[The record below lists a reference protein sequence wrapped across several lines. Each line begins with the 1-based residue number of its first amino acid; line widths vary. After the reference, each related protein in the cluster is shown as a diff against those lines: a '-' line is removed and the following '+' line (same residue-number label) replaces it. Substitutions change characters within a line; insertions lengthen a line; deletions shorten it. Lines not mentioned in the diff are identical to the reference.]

1 MAIETPTRP
10 AAYAAPGFSLVVNVL
25 LLLPRL
31 LGAALRVQA
40 ERLFVTRERR
50 LKKLTSPAWLAEKL
64 GIEARLVKSASIEE
78 VHTGTASRSRLWVRY
93 AEEQGEPVGPS
104 SLFIKSSPPDFG
116 SSLFG
121 VLFGLGGNEVDFYRR
136 VRPDLTVRSPKVFY
150 SEGNSNHYVILLED
164 LTDKGCD
171 FRTLASSCSLDEAR
185 KVITT
190 LGTLH
195 AGFWESPRF
204 STDLAWVR
212 RLESDRDFRLLDLVR
227 QLSVPIA
234 CQKYSASIP
243 GKIVDLIPHLMKN
256 YRKLEAAW
264 AQGPRTL
271 LHGDAHLGNMYVQEG
286 EVGLLDWQVFN
297 YGQGMRD
304 ISYLLVNSL
313 DEKIRLD
320 HQEKLVRHYL
330 AVLADHGVSL
340 AFDVAWRQYRMQSVY
355 AWIAGAVT
363 APSNFQPESVV
374 SAGLARASNAVLD
387 LDALGL
393 IRKL

>member
-1 MAIETPTRP
+1 MLFNA
-10 AAYAAPGFSLVVNVL
+10 L
-25 LLLPRL
+25 LLMPRL

-40 ERLFVTRERR
+40 ERLFVTRKRR
-50 LKKLTSPAWLAEKL
+50 LKKLTSPAWLAEKM
-64 GIEARLVKSASIEE
+64 GIEARLVESASIEE
-78 VHTGTASRSRLWVRY
+78 VHSGTASRSRLLVRY
-93 AEEQGEPVGPS
+93 TEEGGEAAGPS

-136 VRPDLTVRSPKVFY
+136 LRSDLTIRSPNVFY
-150 SEGNSNHYVILLED
+150 AEGNSNHYVILLED

-171 FRTLASSCSLDEAR
+171 FRTLASSCSFDEAR

-204 STDLAWVR
+204 GTDLAWVR
-212 RLESDRDFRLLDLVR
+212 RLENDRDFRLLDLVR

-234 CQKYSASIP
+234 CEKYDDSIP
-243 GKIVDLIPHLMKN
+243 REIVDVIPHLMKN
-256 YRKLEAAW
+256 YRKLEDAW

-271 LHGDAHLGNMYVQEG
+271 VHGDAHLGNMYMQQG

-313 DEKIRLD
+313 TEEIRLA
-320 HQEKLVRHYL
+320 HQEELIRHYL
-330 AVLADHGVSL
+330 AVLAEYGIHL
-340 AFDVAWRQYRMQSVY
+340 AFDVAWRQYRIQSVY
-355 AWIAGAVT
+355 AWIAGVVT
-363 APSNFQPESVV
+363 APSNFQPEAVV